1 MIDPGISAAWAADKT
16 VSEDDQSMADDSV
29 VDENY
34 DQLTGA
40 SGADWFIISVGD
52 KITDLAKAVSKD
64 GDVITYVS

>member
-1 MIDPGISAAWAADKT
+1 
-16 VSEDDQSMADDSV
+16 MADDSV

-40 SGADWFIISVGD
+40 SGADWFIISAGD
-52 KITDLAKAVSKD
+52 KITDLAKAISKD

>member
-1 MIDPGISAAWAADKT
+1 
-16 VSEDDQSMADDSV
+16 MADDSV

-40 SGADWFIISVGD
+40 SGADWFIISAGD
-52 KITDLAKAVSKD
+52 KITDLAKAIRKD